1 MADRLGLLMATE
13 SEDLAARVGEALA
26 AAGLAPAYGLAA
38 SPRALALALDEEPW
52 DLVICDMDLPGLPWR
67 EALDM
72 VRVSDC
78 DAPFLVLASG
88 LEPHEAT
95 RAALECIAAGAHDLI
110 LDGDWRTPAVV
121 ARVLR
126 EARGLREMA
135 RVERDLRQAE
145 RRYRDMLDAD
155 VDNLPLHVLLA
166 RAKREWE
173 RTFDSV
179 QDPIV
184 IFDADL
190 RVRRMNLALA
200 ERLGMHPREAVGRT
214 CMALLDLPGHSPE
227 VCGRI
232 LAMADGG
239 AYSEELSI
247 PALGGEFLVTVSPLF
262 MDESVPAGTVLVAH
276 DVTRRRDLEA
286 RLRQAQKME
295 AIGTLAGGI
304 AHDFNNILGVIMGY
318 AEMARDSLAPSERA
332 SDAALGRRLGEIL
345 KAGRRARDL
354 IHQILTFSR
363 QEHGRLTPM
372 LLAPVVKEVAKMVQ
386 GSLPQ
391 GVTMRLD
398 LAAQGAAT
406 PANLT
411 QVHQVLMNLCANA
424 VQAMADT
431 GGELGMTLAE
441 MELDPAM
448 AEDLRL
454 EPGPHLRLTVSD
466 QGPGIDADIM
476 DSIFDPFFT
485 TKPPGQGTGMGLAL
499 VHGIVRGHG
508 GAVTVDS
515 EPGRGA
521 AFHVWLPAV
530 PDGAAGDEPDAP
542 VDAPPPAPG
551 PDARARVLVVDDEQA
566 LARITAESLA
576 AMGFEAL
583 AETDPRAALERF
595 RADPDAFDVALVDL
609 VMPALP
615 GPELMARM
623 LELRPGLPVAA
634 CTGFAQSEAVDA
646 VRALGVTEIL
656 HKPVPRPELVRA
668 MARLLGKGKE
678 T

>member
-13 SEDLAARVGEALA
+13 SEDLAARVGKALA
-26 AAGLAPAYGLAA
+26 DAGLAPAYGLAA
-38 SPRALALALDEEPW
+38 SPRALARALDEEPW
-52 DLVICDMDLPGLPWR
+52 DLVVCDMDLPGLPWR

-72 VRVSDC
+72 VRVSGC
-78 DAPFLVLASG
+78 DAPFLILASRDLG
-88 LEPHEAT
+88 LDPDEAS
-95 RAALECIAAGAHDLI
+95 RAAMECVAAGAHDLI

-214 CMALLDLPGHSPE
+214 CMAVLDLPGHAPE

-232 LAMADGG
+232 LSMADGG

-276 DVTRRRDLEA
+276 DVTRRKDLEA

-318 AEMARDSLAPSERA
+318 AEMALDSAGRDGTHA
-332 SDAALGRRLGEIL
+332 SDALARRLEEIL

-363 QEHGRLTPM
+363 HDRGQLAPMRLG
-372 LLAPVVKEVAKMVQ
+372 PVVKEVAKMVE
-386 GSLPQ
+386 GSLPP
-391 GVTMRLD
+391 GVTVRLD
-398 LAAQGAAT
+398 LSAGNDTT

-424 VQAMADT
+424 AQAMEGAD
-431 GGELGMTLAE
+431 GVLGIVLEEALVDE
-441 MELDPAM
+441 DM
-448 AEDLRL
+448 AEGLRL
-454 EPGPHLRLTVSD
+454 TPGNYLRLTVSD
-466 QGPGIDADIM
+466 QGPGVEPGIM
-476 DSIFDPFFT
+476 DNIFDPFFT

-508 GAVTVDS
+508 GAVTLDS
-515 EPGRGA
+515 EPGQGA
-521 AFHVWLPAV
+521 AFHVWLPTST
-530 PDGAAGDEPDAP
+530 PEGDTGKASRAIMEPP
-542 VDAPPPAPG
+542 CPQG
-551 PDARARVLVVDDEQA
+551 IGRVLVVDDEAA
-566 LARITAESLA
+566 LAEITAESLT
-576 AMGFEAL
+576 AMGFEAR

-595 RADPDAFDVALVDL
+595 RADPTAFDAALVDL

-615 GPELMARM
+615 GPELIAR
-623 LELRPGLPVAA
+623 LLALRPDLAVAA

-646 VRALGVTEIL
+646 VRALGVNEVL
-656 HKPVPRPELVRA
+656 HKPVARAELARA
-668 MARLLGKGKE
+668 MTRLLAGRDRG
-678 T
+678 